1 MIRWKSPFQIL
12 SCRVPKGG
20 TDIMQQNDLKQRISK
35 WINVEQNLLNEI
47 SIEDVKLNPAAQTS
61 VSRIVN
67 EMLRSGNPVLSFQNS
82 QSLLADGIPCRGYW
96 VENTEDLVIYLRIH
110 KLSRTIIVPRSC
122 WIVRDDISIN

>member
-1 MIRWKSPFQIL
+1 MH
-12 SCRVPKGG
+12 
-20 TDIMQQNDLKQRISK
+20 QNDLKQRISK

-61 VSRIVN
+61 VSRIVD
-67 EMLRSGNPVLSFQNS
+67 ELLRSGNPVLSFQDS

-110 KLSRTIIVPRSC
+110 KLSRTIVVPRSC